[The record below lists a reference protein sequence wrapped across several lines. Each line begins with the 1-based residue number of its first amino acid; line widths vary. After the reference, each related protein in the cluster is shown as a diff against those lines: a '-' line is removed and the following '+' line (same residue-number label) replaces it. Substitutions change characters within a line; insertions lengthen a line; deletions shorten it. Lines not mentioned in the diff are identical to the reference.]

1 LLVGG
6 RAAGGGGG
14 TFSAF
19 STQHPDVQK
28 KRRNLTEAT
37 LFSIFCASVLFVHQT
52 NKMPEPEKKYVD
64 GAAYYGDTTY
74 LWRNMKILS
83 IIIGCKFLYRH
94 HFKKAAGRFS
104 PGSLSLS
111 LFFCVYLSLVRSF
124 VRKKFIY
131 ARIASSLASVLTEF
145 SQIHAASRANE
156 CKLDLSFSS

>member
-1 LLVGG
+1 MG
-6 RAAGGGGG
+6 RAAGGGRG

-19 STQHPDVQK
+19 SYFPPCQHPGPKKSNETSQK
-28 KRRNLTEAT
+28 QLSS
-37 LFSIFCASVLFVHQT
+37 SIFCASVLFVHQT

-64 GAAYYGDTTY
+64 GATYYGDTTY

-111 LFFCVYLSLVRSF
+111 LSSSAFTSRSFVRSF
-124 VRKKFIY
+124 VKNSFTHG
-131 ARIASSLASVLTEF
+131 SHLL
-145 SQIHAASRANE
+145 SRV
-156 CKLDLSFSS
+156 F